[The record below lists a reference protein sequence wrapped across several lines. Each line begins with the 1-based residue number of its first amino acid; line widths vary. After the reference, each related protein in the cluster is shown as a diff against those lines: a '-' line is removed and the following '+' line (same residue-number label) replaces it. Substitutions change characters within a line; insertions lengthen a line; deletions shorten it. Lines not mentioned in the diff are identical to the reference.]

1 MNVFSLVRENP
12 EIIVNFPSQSSATVG
27 QLPVKSPSSVLFFTT
42 PHLLFGSVSVQ
53 TMRMKVSS
61 FEVMNLQNVVCQ
73 QGASILWWGV
83 ALLQLSSLKRIP
95 DDNSHINRGM
105 LSGMYRQ
112 DATSPRTASNPSAV
126 LPVRSFQHSHA
137 K

>member
-1 MNVFSLVRENP
+1 VVLQFAFEANDSEVGLGPAPAEHQIMNVFSLVRENP

-73 QGASILWWGV
+73 QGASILW
-83 ALLQLSSLKRIP
+83 
-95 DDNSHINRGM
+95 
-105 LSGMYRQ
+105 
-112 DATSPRTASNPSAV
+112 
-126 LPVRSFQHSHA
+126 
-137 K
+137 